1 MKKNSSLFILIILLS
16 LTLGFLIGSNK
27 NFLTNNSYFSKNNLS
42 KFNLLINYLSNNYVD
57 QINVDSI
64 VGNSIQDIIKNLD
77 PHSNYISKQELDLI
91 SDRMKGNFVGIGV
104 SFLMVGDTVSVVNV
118 IEGGPSKRAGILPGD
133 RILIANNDT
142 LFKRNLKNL
151 DVVSKLKG
159 KSKSL
164 IKLKIYRKST
174 SEFLDFEFNRGEVP
188 LKSVIDYKMGEN
200 TAYIKINRFAKTT
213 FDEIKNTLS
222 KYKKDTVNDLILD
235 LRDNPGGYLF
245 AAEKILDEFLN
256 EDKII
261 VITESNRGKKDSV
274 FATKNGD
281 FHKENIYVLV
291 NGQSASASEVVAGAI
306 QDNDRGIIIGRR
318 TYGKGLVQQQLP
330 MGGGDVIRLT
340 TARYYTPAGRS
351 IQRSFKDGNQ
361 DYFNEIE
368 DRYFSGEMINQ
379 EAMPIIDSLEYKT
392 IGGRKVYGGGGIV
405 PDIFIPLEEI
415 TSEDYLNYFLLRSN
429 IINNFVFTFLDG
441 QRSNYNNKTAKEFLE
456 SPLIDSNSI
465 IEKFKAY
472 CFENNITVNFDNKE
486 FIINS
491 IKAYIGL
498 QLFNEKIF
506 TEIIN
511 KEDDFLKRAL
521 ELIKSSYEI

>member
-1 MKKNSSLFILIILLS
+1 M
-16 LTLGFLIGSNK
+16 
-27 NFLTNNSYFSKNNLS
+27 
-42 KFNLLINYLSNNYVD
+42 
-57 QINVDSI
+57 
-64 VGNSIQDIIKNLD
+64 
-77 PHSNYISKQELDLI
+77 
-91 SDRMKGNFVGIGV
+91 
-104 SFLMVGDTVSVVNV
+104 
-118 IEGGPSKRAGILPGD
+118 
-133 RILIANNDT
+133 
-142 LFKRNLKNL
+142 
-151 DVVSKLKG
+151 
-159 KSKSL
+159 
-164 IKLKIYRKST
+164 
-174 SEFLDFEFNRGEVP
+174 
-188 LKSVIDYKMGEN
+188 
-200 TAYIKINRFAKTT
+200 
-213 FDEIKNTLS
+213 S

-281 FHKENIYVLV
+281 FHKGNIYVLV

-379 EAMPIIDSLEYKT
+379 DAMPIIDSLEYKT

-415 TSEDYLNYFLLRSN
+415 TSEDYLNYFLLRSS

-441 QRSNYNNKTAKEFLE
+441 QRSEYNNKTAKEFLE

-486 FIINS
+486 FITLDIEKS
-491 IKAYIGL
+491 IYWL
-498 QLFNEKIF
+498 RLFCKFRTSN
-506 TEIIN
+506 
-511 KEDDFLKRAL
+511 
-521 ELIKSSYEI
+521 